1 MIRIVKLTFKP
12 EHFQDFLEF
21 IEPYRLKIN
30 EVEGCHG
37 VQFLSD
43 MSNPH
48 IFFTYS
54 QWDNEE
60 SLDAYRQSELF
71 QHVWTTVK
79 QWFGD
84 KPEAWSLNNL

>member
-12 EHFQDFLEF
+12 ENFQDFLVF
-21 IEPYRLKIN
+21 IEPYRPKIN
-30 EVEGCHG
+30 AVEGCHG

-43 MSNPH
+43 ITNPY

-54 QWDNEE
+54 RWDNPEALE
-60 SLDAYRQSELF
+60 AYRQSELF
-71 QHVWTTVK
+71 QHVWSTVK

-84 KPEAWSLNNL
+84 KPEAWSVEQL